1 MPTFSSIILEIT
13 VATKSKKTHGVGKV
27 DEKQLLNL
35 LTNHM
40 TWSYSCYGKGGVG
53 PLPTKMTGVVIF
65 PPGKKYDRFEQVL
78 GPTVCRKVI
87 VALCTFFSNS

>member
-65 PPGKKYDRFEQVL
+65 PPGKNY
-78 GPTVCRKVI
+78 T
-87 VALCTFFSNS
+87 ALNKCSDPQFVEK